1 MTDPLLILISR
12 KHIWE
17 RAPIPSAR
25 CQANPAPQN
34 RSKLAFAGLDSG
46 KRFPELR
53 HSRTQETRKFQVGN
67 GTLIIMEASSWKH
80 HHAAPLDHRASRH
93 RRHFDRRSR
102 LATSPLLKS

>member
-1 MTDPLLILISR
+1 MTDPLLVLISR

-17 RAPIPSAR
+17 RAPIPTAR

-34 RSKLAFAGLDSG
+34 HSKLAFAGLDSG

-67 GTLIIMEASSWKH
+67 GTLIFIEASSCG
-80 HHAAPLDHRASRH
+80 
-93 RRHFDRRSR
+93 
-102 LATSPLLKS
+102 TS